1 MITEAAKRAKKKY
14 NQKVEILQLR
24 LYPSEEDIKEKLK
37 KRAEQGEPRTTYIK
51 RLIRSDRE

>member
-1 MITEAAKRAKKKY
+1 MVTEAAKRAKKKY

-24 LYPSEEDIKEKLK
+24 LYPSEVDMKEKLK

-51 RLIRSDRE
+51 RLIRSDR